1 MLNNEILEKFKIPG
15 KLKKI
20 ENLSVGIINTT
31 YLAIYEKNG
40 EETKYIIQKIND
52 NVFKNPY
59 EVMNNIE
66 QVTAFIE
73 EKLKEKNDNS
83 HKTLKVINNID
94 GTNLVITKNETGKN
108 EFYRAYEFI
117 EKAISYNKS
126 DDEEIIKNVGQ
137 AFGNFQ
143 KLLNNFPVENLA
155 ETIKD
160 FHNTKKRF
168 IAFEDSVRKDVKKRA
183 NSVKK
188 EIKFILDRKYLCDL
202 IVDKL
207 KNKEIP
213 LRVTHNDTK
222 ASNVMLNKKTKEFV
236 AVVDLDTVMP
246 GSGLYD
252 YGDGIRSASSSARED
267 ETNMDNIFM
276 HNNLFEAFTQGYL
289 SELAPYIAEEEVKL
303 MGKSIQ
309 IMTYELALRFLKDY
323 LDGDI
328 YFTCKYDEHNLNRA
342 RNQIKLVKDIE
353 SKMDYIDNYIWE
365 CYSKYKNKKI

>member
-1 MLNNEILEKFKIPG
+1 MINEEIIKKFKIPG
-15 KLKKI
+15 NFKKI
-20 ENLSVGIINTT
+20 EDLSVGIINTT
-31 YLAIYEKNG
+31 YLATYEENG
-40 EETKYIIQKIND
+40 KDIKYIVQKIND

-73 EKLKEKNDNS
+73 QKLKEKNDNS

-94 GTNLVITKNETGKN
+94 GTNLVIIKNEKGKN

-117 EKAISYNKS
+117 ENAISYS
-126 DDEEIIKNVGQ
+126 SSGDEKIIKNVGK
-137 AFGNFQ
+137 AFGNFE
-143 KLLNNFPVENLA
+143 KLLDGFPTKNLA

-168 IAFEDSVRKDVKKRA
+168 ISFQESVKKDIKNRA
-183 NSVKK
+183 SSVEK
-188 EIKFILDRKYLCDL
+188 EIKFILDREELCDL
-202 IVDKL
+202 IVNKL
-207 KNKEIP
+207 QNKEIP

-222 ASNVMLNKKTKEFV
+222 SNNVMLDQQTKEFV

-252 YGDGIRSASSSARED
+252 YGDGIRSASSSAQED
-267 ETNMDNIFM
+267 ETNLEKIFM
-276 HNNLFEAFTQGYL
+276 HNNLFEAFTEGYL
-289 SELAPYIAEEEVKL
+289 SELAPYITEEEVKL

-309 IMTYELALRFLKDY
+309 IMTFELALRFLQDY

-328 YFTCKYDEHNLNRA
+328 YFTCKYDGHNLNRA
-342 RNQIKLVKDIE
+342 RNQIKLVEDIE
-353 SKMDYIDNYIWE
+353 GKMDYINKFILETYN
-365 CYSKYKNKKI
+365 KYKNK